1 MNELGDTLRSID
13 LVGPE
18 KALGV
23 FVAAVRSAVPDAPPC
38 YFDLMSAEDAERRRL
53 QRQCETHFRSLPLS
67 VREAIRRE
75 AIVKAQEIVQSPF
88 ERLASSL
95 SASMDETSLD
105 DLFPK

>member
-1 MNELGDTLRSID
+1 MNSLGETLKSID
-13 LVGPE
+13 AVGPE

-23 FVAAVRSAVPDAPPC
+23 FVAAVRAAVPDAPAC

-53 QRQCETHFRSLPLS
+53 QRQCEAHFKSLPLS
-67 VREAIRRE
+67 VRETIRKE

-88 ERLASSL
+88 ERLA
-95 SASMDETSLD
+95 ASMTSSIEETSLD